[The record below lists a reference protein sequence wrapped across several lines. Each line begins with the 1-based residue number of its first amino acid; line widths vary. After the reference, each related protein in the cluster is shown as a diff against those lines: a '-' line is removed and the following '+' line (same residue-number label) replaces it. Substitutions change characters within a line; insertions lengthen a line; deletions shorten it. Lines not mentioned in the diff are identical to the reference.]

1 MPMGTAAGPRHE
13 QAGTLQ
19 KLKWLTGVRLLLA
32 SILLGSAVILDLGER
47 LPFSTTPL
55 YVLLGCT
62 FGLSLLYAMALQRQR
77 FLTAQGVLQLLLD
90 CILVILLVHYT
101 GGADSVFPFL
111 SIFVIFA
118 AANLH
123 GKRGS
128 LAVALLCTGLYA
140 GLVLAEALRLVAP
153 VPFSGGLSPRP
164 AGYTLYQVVIHAVA
178 FLAVAILSSHL
189 AERLRQTGQELERRG
204 LDLRNLQTLHEAIVA
219 TIPSGIMT
227 FDLAGRLI
235 SFNDAAERI
244 TGYRLAAL
252 QDQPWHATPFAP
264 CETLGAFFANPSDP
278 LDGQATE
285 LDLRRADTRT
295 IPVGIACSSL
305 RTPEGEVIGL
315 VAIFQDLTERRKVE
329 EQLRR
334 ADRLAALGHLA
345 ANIAHEVRNP
355 LAAISGSVEVLRED
369 EALAGSSRDLL
380 EIILRE
386 ARRLKL
392 ITGQFL
398 DFAKPHP
405 MLFRPCALRPLLE
418 ETLLLLAK
426 SSEWQ
431 PGTRWELAEE
441 TPGLHGLADPDQL
454 RQVTWNLCL
463 NAAQSMPE
471 GGTLTVTVR
480 ALPDEG
486 DSESVDSWTGGAGGP
501 APPTAHSTN
510 PPLHQSTVPGRV
522 EIALRD
528 TGRGI
533 PAEALERIFDPFFTT
548 RPSGTGLGLAIA
560 RKIVESMGGH
570 IRAES
575 QPGVGTVFRLRL
587 RRAPAP
593 PGVAAPAGVRSA
605 VSGAGPA
612 APGP

>member
-1 MPMGTAAGPRHE
+1 MPVPAWEAAGI
-13 QAGTLQ
+13 LQ
-19 KLKWLTGVRLLLA
+19 KLKWLTGLRLLLA
-32 SILLGSAVILDLGER
+32 SILLGSAFVLDLGER
-47 LPFSTTPL
+47 LPFGTSPL
-55 YVLLGCT
+55 YVLLACT
-62 FGLSLLYAMALQRQR
+62 FGLSLLYALGLRSQRSLGLQGLAQ
-77 FLTAQGVLQLLLD
+77 LTLD
-90 CILVILLVHYT
+90 LTLVTMLVHYT
-101 GGADSVFPFL
+101 GGPDSAFPFMF
-111 SIFVIFA
+111 IFIIFA
-118 AANLH
+118 AANLL
-123 GKRGS
+123 GMRGS
-128 LAVALLCTGLYA
+128 VAVGILSSLVYA
-140 GLVLAEALRLVAP
+140 TLVLTEWTRLIQPVA
-153 VPFSGGLSPRP
+153 FAGGLPLRP
-164 AGYTLYQVVIHAVA
+164 AGYAVYQVVIHAVA

-189 AERLRQTGQELERRG
+189 AERLRQAGRELEQRG
-204 LDLRNLQTLHEAIVA
+204 IDLRNLQTFHEAIVA

-235 SFNDAAERI
+235 SLNDAAERI

-252 QDQPWHATPFAP
+252 QDQPWDATPFAP
-264 CETLGAFFANPSDP
+264 CGTLEAFFANPSAP
-278 LDGQATE
+278 LDSQATE
-285 LDLRRADTRT
+285 LELRRADGRT

-305 RTPEGEVIGL
+305 RTAEGEVVGL

-329 EQLRR
+329 AQLRR
-334 ADRLAALGHLA
+334 ADRLGALGQLA

-369 EALAGSSRDLL
+369 EALAQSSRDLL

-398 DFAKPHP
+398 DFVKPHP

-431 PGTRWELAEE
+431 PGTRWELAEA

-463 NAAQSMPE
+463 NAIQSMPE
-471 GGTLTVTVR
+471 GGSLTVTLREVSHEGGR
-480 ALPDEG
+480 ALG
-486 DSESVDSWTGGAGGP
+486 DSSIGTLGRSVP
-501 APPTAHSTN
+501 HSAQSAN
-510 PPLHQSTVPGRV
+510 PPIDQSPDPEWV

-533 PAEALERIFDPFFTT
+533 SAEALERIFDPFFTT

-560 RKIVESMGGH
+560 RKMVESMGGH

-575 QPGVGTVFRLRL
+575 HPGVGTVFRLWL

-593 PGVAAPAGVRSA
+593 ANLPAASGDRSA
-605 VSGAGPA
+605 VSGG
-612 APGP
+612 G

>member
-1 MPMGTAAGPRHE
+1 MGAMPVPAWEA
-13 QAGTLQ
+13 AGTLQ
-19 KLKWLTGVRLLLA
+19 KLKWLTGLRLLLA
-32 SILLGSAVILDLGER
+32 SILLGSAFVLDLGDR
-47 LPFSTTPL
+47 LPFGTSPL
-55 YVLLGCT
+55 YVLLACT
-62 FGLSLLYAMALQRQR
+62 FGLSLLYALGLRSQR
-77 FLTAQGVLQLLLD
+77 FLVQQGLVQLTLD
-90 CILVILLVHYT
+90 LTMVTMLVHYT
-101 GGADSVFPFL
+101 GGPDSAFPFMF
-111 SIFVIFA
+111 IFIIFA
-118 AANLH
+118 AANLL
-123 GKRGS
+123 GMRGS
-128 LAVALLCTGLYA
+128 VAVGILSSLVYA
-140 GLVLAEALRLVAP
+140 TLVLTEWTRLIQP
-153 VPFSGGLSPRP
+153 VTFAGGLPLRP
-164 AGYTLYQVVIHAVA
+164 AGYAVYQVVIHAVA

-189 AERLRQTGQELERRG
+189 AERLRQAGRELEQRG
-204 LDLRNLQTLHEAIVA
+204 IDLRNLQTLHEAIVA

-244 TGYRLAAL
+244 TGYGLAAL
-252 QDQPWHATPFAP
+252 QDRPWHATPFAP
-264 CETLGAFFANPSDP
+264 CGSLGAFFANPAAPIDS
-278 LDGQATE
+278 QATE
-285 LDLRRADTRT
+285 LELRRADGRI

-305 RTPEGEVIGL
+305 RTAEGDVIGL
-315 VAIFQDLTERRKVE
+315 VAIFQDLTERRRVE

-334 ADRLAALGHLA
+334 ADRLAALGQLA

-369 EALAGSSRDLL
+369 EALAQSSRDLL

-405 MLFRPCALRPLLE
+405 LLFRPCALRPLLE
-418 ETLLLLAK
+418 ETLQLLAR

-431 PGTRWELAEE
+431 PGMRWELAEE
-441 TPGLHGLADPDQL
+441 TPRLYGLADPDQL

-463 NAAQSMPE
+463 NATQSMPD
-471 GGTLTVTVR
+471 GGSLTVTLRVVPR
-480 ALPDEG
+480 EG
-486 DSESVDSWTGGAGGP
+486 GSEW
-501 APPTAHSTN
+501 
-510 PPLHQSTVPGRV
+510 V

-560 RKIVESMGGH
+560 RKMVESMGGH

-575 QPGVGTVFRLRL
+575 QPGVGTVFRLWL
-587 RRAPAP
+587 RRSPAPANMP
-593 PGVAAPAGVRSA
+593 AASADRSA
-605 VSGAGPA
+605 VSGG
-612 APGP
+612 G

>member
-1 MPMGTAAGPRHE
+1 MGAASIPGDER
-13 QAGTLQ
+13 AGTLH

-62 FGLSLLYAMALQRQR
+62 FGFSLLYAMALRAQR
-77 FLTAQGVLQLLLD
+77 FTSAQGVVQLALDLLL
-90 CILVILLVHYT
+90 VTLLVHYT
-101 GGADSVFPFL
+101 GGPDSALPFM

-118 AANLH
+118 AANLY
-123 GKRGS
+123 GQQGS
-128 LAVALLCTGLYA
+128 LGVAFLSSVSYA
-140 GLVLAEALRLVAP
+140 WLVLAESTRFIAP
-153 VPFSGGLSPRP
+153 VPFAGSLTPRP
-164 AGYTLYQVVIHAVA
+164 AGYTVYQVFIHAVA
-178 FLAVAILSSHL
+178 FLAVALLSSHL
-189 AERLRQTGQELERRG
+189 VERLRQTGQELERRG
-204 LDLRNLQTLHEAIVA
+204 LDLRNLQTLHEATVA

-227 FDLAGRLI
+227 FDLAGHLI

-244 TGYRLAAL
+244 TGYGFAAL

-264 CETLGAFFANPSDP
+264 CETLEAFFANPSAP

-285 LDLRRADTRT
+285 VELRRADGRT
-295 IPVGIACSSL
+295 IPVGIACSALLSAD
-305 RTPEGEVIGL
+305 EEIIGL

-329 EQLRR
+329 ERLRR
-334 ADRLAALGHLA
+334 ADRLGALGHLA

-369 EALAGSSRDLL
+369 ESLAGSSRDLL

-454 RQVTWNLCL
+454 RQVAWNLCL

-486 DSESVDSWTGGAGGP
+486 EQGELVDSSSSGLGRPIP
-501 APPTAHSTN
+501 AVAESTN
-510 PPLHQSTVPGRV
+510 PPMHQSTVPGWV
-522 EIALRD
+522 EITLRD

-575 QPGVGTVFRLRL
+575 QPGIGTIFRLRL

-593 PGVAAPAGVRSA
+593 PDVPSPAADRAA
-605 VSGAGPA
+605 ISGAG
-612 APGP
+612 